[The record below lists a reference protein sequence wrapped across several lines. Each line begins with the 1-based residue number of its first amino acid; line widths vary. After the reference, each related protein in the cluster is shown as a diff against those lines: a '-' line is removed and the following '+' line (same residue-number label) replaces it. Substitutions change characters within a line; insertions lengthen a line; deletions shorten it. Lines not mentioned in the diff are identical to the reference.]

1 MTINTISANPKLE
14 QAIEQAHQEDMIREL
29 LRFIGDDP
37 TREGL
42 LETPNRFLRAWK
54 FWGSGYGKDPKE
66 VLKTFK
72 DGSENYDEMV
82 FQSSIPFFSCCEHHM
97 APFFGYVHIAY
108 LPSQKIVGLS
118 KLARLVEIY
127 ARRLQVQEKMT
138 GQIVDALMDHLGCRG
153 AAIVTQARHLCM
165 ESRGVQKIGT
175 VTVCS
180 ALRGVFKTV
189 PEVRAEFMSLV
200 QTAMNGIKIL

>member
-1 MTINTISANPKLE
+1 MTDNR
-14 QAIEQAHQEDMIREL
+14 AIIRKL
-29 LRFIGDDP
+29 LRFLGEDP
-37 TREGL
+37 KREGL
-42 LETPNRFLRAWK
+42 LETPKRVLEAWRFWC
-54 FWGSGYGKDPKE
+54 SGYNKDPKS
-66 VLKTFK
+66 VLKTFE
-72 DGSENYDEMV
+72 DGSKNYDEMV
-82 FQSSIPFFSCCEHHM
+82 FQSQIPFFSCCEHHM

-108 LPSQKIVGLS
+108 IPYNKIVGLS
-118 KLARLVEIY
+118 KLSRLVEIY
-127 ARRLQVQEKMT
+127 ARRLQVQERMT
-138 GQIVDALMDHLGCRG
+138 GQIVDALMNHLDCSG

-180 ALRGVFKTV
+180 ALRGIIKDE